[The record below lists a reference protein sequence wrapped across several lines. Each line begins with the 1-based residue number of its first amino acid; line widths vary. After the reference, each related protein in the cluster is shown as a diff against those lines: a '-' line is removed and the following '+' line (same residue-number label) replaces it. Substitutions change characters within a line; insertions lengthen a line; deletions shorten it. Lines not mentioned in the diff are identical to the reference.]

1 MDNVYTIEQIFSE
14 RLLLVPDYQRGYA
27 WDRGNLVEFTDDLEL
42 LPPDRSHYT
51 GTIILDVTESE
62 RRRDAEG
69 GSYEL
74 VDVVDGQQ
82 RLTTIILFL
91 NALRREMSRIPDLEV
106 MAAGIRKRYV
116 ATTGRDHQPMY
127 KPSLNQDTNRYWTQ
141 FVLSDER
148 GVEPAGIRSEQRLA
162 EADAY
167 FDAYLHR
174 YRDEL
179 GNGYADWLQQLHHK
193 LTFQLKFTLYNVT
206 DADAGAIFEV
216 MNARG
221 KPLTELELVKN
232 YLLFVGTKLQVPD
245 HSLRDEIN
253 SAWGAMFANLMRSGL
268 LAKQDEDQLLRMH
281 WITAYDPQPRNWLG
295 SKSIKDRFSLRV
307 YTGRHE
313 ELLAD
318 LLTFTRS
325 LREASQ
331 AFCEIANPRDPVAF
345 ASIDDDLVRENVK
358 TMSEKLRRTKQL
370 ASFLPILMAAR
381 LRHPQDGDA
390 YLAAVDFCERFA
402 FRAYVFMKMRNS
414 AGQAVLFRLGHGV
427 HQRQMTLQ
435 DALVRANGLAL
446 QLVPQKRFET
456 ELDLQSER
464 DWYGWQG
471 IKYFLYE
478 YEEHRTGRKHVK
490 LPWDVL
496 DGRDKE
502 KSIEHILPQTP
513 DHPYWQERFSDE
525 EIVALT
531 HDIGNLC
538 LTQDN
543 SSMSNKAFP
552 DKKGEAGSDKP
563 GYANSLLVQEKE
575 LAAVAEWTPQA
586 LKDRR
591 DRLMDW
597 ALIRWAINEDVPV
610 IEVDEEEEEPES
622 TQSVVAES
630 VEELEDQSE
639 FQEVVGGR
647 RQNRPPRGVNWWK
660 WYVDEAMH
668 SVALIEIVRRVV
680 EGIQAAAPADW
691 QVKPSRNQI
700 SFRVAGKKAVR
711 VNFWG
716 GTVGLLI
723 IGHKIEPD
731 PNPFDLPGK
740 VDKPGWSWQIA
751 RLEQVPTDLSPVVD
765 IVEKQLAMSRA
776 L

>member
-51 GTIILDVTESE
+51 GTIIFDVTESE

-91 NALRREMSRIPDLEV
+91 NALRREMSHIPDLEV
-106 MAAGIRKRYV
+106 MSAGIRKHYV

-127 KPSLNQDTNRYWTQ
+127 KLSLNQDTNRYWTQ

-148 GVEPAGIRSEQRLA
+148 GVESAGIRSEQRLA

-167 FDAYLHR
+167 FGAYLQRYREELGDAYA
-174 YRDEL
+174 E
-179 GNGYADWLQQLHHK
+179 WLQQLHHK

-245 HSLRDEIN
+245 HSLREEIN
-253 SAWGAMFANLMRSGL
+253 SAWGAMFGNLMRSGL

-281 WITAYDPQPRNWLG
+281 WITAYDPQSRSWLG
-295 SKSIKDRFSLRV
+295 SKSIKDRFSLRA

-318 LLTFTRS
+318 LLSYTRS

-331 AFCEIANPRDPVAF
+331 AFCEIANPRDPAAF
-345 ASIDDDLVRENVK
+345 ASIGDDGVREDVK
-358 TMSEKLRRTKQL
+358 YMSEKLRRTKQL
-370 ASFLPILMAAR
+370 ASFLPLLMAAR

-402 FRAYVFMKMRNS
+402 FRVYVFMKMRNS
-414 AGQAVLFRLGHGV
+414 AGQAVLFRLGHRV
-427 HQRQMTLQ
+427 YQRQITLQ
-435 DALVRANGLAL
+435 HALVLANGLAL
-446 QLVPQKRFET
+446 RLVPQKRFET
-456 ELDLQSER
+456 ELDLQAER

-478 YEEHRTGRKHVK
+478 YEEHRTGRKQVK
-490 LPWDVL
+490 LPWDFL

-513 DHPYWQERFSDE
+513 DHPYWRERFSDE
-525 EIVALT
+525 EIATLT

-543 SSMSNKAFP
+543 PSLSNKAFL
-552 DKKGEAGSDKP
+552 DKKGEAGSGKLC
-563 GYANSLLVQEKE
+563 YANSLLVQEKE
-575 LAAVAEWTPQA
+575 LAAVAEWTPRA
-586 LKDRR
+586 ITDRR
-591 DRLMDW
+591 DRLVEW

-610 IEVDEEEEEPES
+610 IEIDEEEEEPES
-622 TQSVVAES
+622 LETVVAES
-630 VEELEDQSE
+630 LEELEDQFE
-639 FQEVVGGR
+639 PLEEGGDR
-647 RQNRPPRGVNWWK
+647 RQNRPPRGVDWWK
-660 WYVDEAMH
+660 WYVEEPKH

-700 SFRVAGKKAVR
+700 SFRVARKKAVR
-711 VNFWG
+711 VDFWG
-716 GTVGLLI
+716 GTVGLAI
-723 IGHKIEPD
+723 IGHMTEPE
-731 PNPFDLPGK
+731 PNPFELPGK
-740 VDKPGWSWQIA
+740 VEKRGWSWQIA
-751 RLEQVPTDLSPVVD
+751 RLEQVPSDLSPVVE
-765 IVEKQLAMSRA
+765 IVEKQLTNV
-776 L
+776 

>member
-1 MDNVYTIEQIFSE
+1 M
-14 RLLLVPDYQRGYA
+14 
-27 WDRGNLVEFTDDLEL
+27 EL

-127 KPSLNQDTNRYWTQ
+127 KLSLNQDTNRYWTQ
-141 FVLSDER
+141 FVLNDER
-148 GVEPAGIRSEQRLA
+148 GVEPAGIRSERRLA

-232 YLLFVGTKLQVPD
+232 YLLFVGTKLQIPD

-358 TMSEKLRRTKQL
+358 YMSEKLRRTKQL

-446 QLVPQKRFET
+446 RLVPQKRFET

-513 DHPYWQERFSDE
+513 DHPYWRERFSDE

-610 IEVDEEEEEPES
+610 IEVDEEEEPES

-630 VEELEDQSE
+630 VEELGDQSE

-660 WYVDEAMH
+660 WYVEEPKH
-668 SVALIEIVRRVV
+668 SVALIEVVRRVV
-680 EGIQAAAPADW
+680 EGIQAAASADW
-691 QVKPSRNQI
+691 QVRPSRNQI
-700 SFRVAGKKAVR
+700 TFWVAGKKVVG

-716 GTVGLLI
+716 GAVGLLI
-723 IGHKIEPD
+723 LDYMTEPE

-740 VDKPGWSWQIA
+740 VSKVGWRWQIP
-751 RLEQVPTDLSPVVD
+751 RPEQVPTDLSPVVE
-765 IVEKQLAMSRA
+765 IVEQQLALSGRFDVLHGA
-776 L
+776 VRHRREP